1 MGDDGGGG
9 GGGAPKGASVRGQVG
24 LTKEEQN
31 ARAVAQ
37 ERGGRQSAGVAGP
50 SSRGAAGARE
60 SGFASDASRAAET
73 ASDSFTTS
81 TEGAYRDLS
90 SRVTKGQISERVQNA
105 PLVGG
110 IATLANQFGKKV
122 AGSIKSQIDA
132 GGTPVYDTV
141 GRIQGVVSKNALGL
155 DVYTGGGV
163 NPIANPGG
171 TRLQKGIGY
180 VQNERAAFG
189 NYGPVGLGMK
199 AGGGSGTIGGD
210 NGDGGVTTTQ
220 TAATATNVTG
230 STTTLSNAARRQ
242 ALQGAAGGVSRRQF
256 IA

>member
-1 MGDDGGGG
+1 MGDESGGGG
-9 GGGAPKGASVRGQVG
+9 GPSGSSTRGQVG
-24 LTKEEQN
+24 LTKEEKNQ
-31 ARAVAQ
+31 RAVAQ

-50 SSRGAAGARE
+50 SSRGAAGVRD
-60 SGFASDASRAAET
+60 SGNVSDAARAAET

-90 SRVTKGQISERVQNA
+90 SRVTKGQISERVMNA
-105 PLVGG
+105 PIVGTA
-110 IATLANQFGKKV
+110 ATLANKMGKAV

-132 GGTPVYDTV
+132 GGTPVYDTI
-141 GRIQGVVSKNALGL
+141 GRIQGVVSKNALGR

-163 NPIANPGG
+163 DPVADPSG

-199 AGGGSGTIGGD
+199 TGGGSGATVGGD

-220 TAATATNVTG
+220 TAATATDVTG
-230 STTTLSNAARRQ
+230 STTSLSTAARRQ
-242 ALQGAAGGVSRRQF
+242 ALQGAAGGASRRQF